1 MAFFKSTSVKMALWL
16 STDDT
21 QQWKSLSAWECV
33 CYPVVFLSL
42 SPSYRTF
49 RDVPTSFTNDTWFSL
64 TSDYTGKCNLFHAE
78 WKRPCSSFPSESEC
92 EWVQEKRRQTEVPF
106 HSPWAGTYRYWDLDL
121 GRKPITNQ
129 TPLGYASPR
138 KLHPIPSV
146 GAPHFP
152 AVDSTH
158 RWQ

>member
-1 MAFFKSTSVKMALWL
+1 MAFFKSTSVKMALRL

-49 RDVPTSFTNDTWFSL
+49 CDVPTSFTNDTWFSP
-64 TSDYTGKCNLFHAE
+64 TSDYTGKYTQSGKDHAA
-78 WKRPCSSFPSESEC
+78 PSHLSLSVHGSRKNED
-92 EWVQEKRRQTEVPF
+92 KTEVPF
-106 HSPWAGTYRYWDLDL
+106 HGPWAGTYRYWDLDL
-121 GRKPITNQ
+121 GRRPITNQ
-129 TPLGYASPR
+129 TSLGYASPS
-138 KLHPIPSV
+138 KLYPIPSL
-146 GAPHFP
+146 GASHFP